1 MYTLAHIQT
10 DRHERKDTASDTAS
24 QTSRSHNPLATISPG
39 MATSTAQTPQ
49 GRRLVVSREIAADR
63 ETVWDVLTDT
73 EQWPEWGP
81 SVTAVDSSQ
90 RYIAAGTT
98 GRVRL
103 PGGLWVPFEITECAD
118 YRWGWRVAR
127 VPATGHRVEVTS
139 DGCRVGFELPLYG
152 AVYAPVC
159 RRALARIERLVE

>member
-1 MYTLAHIQT
+1 
-10 DRHERKDTASDTAS
+10 
-24 QTSRSHNPLATISPG
+24 
-39 MATSTAQTPQ
+39 MATSTTQTPQ

-81 SVTAVDSSQ
+81 SVTAVDSPQ

-103 PGGLWVPFEITECAD
+103 PGGLWVPFEITECGE

-127 VPATGHRVEVTS
+127 VPATGHRVEATS
-139 DGCRVGFELPLYG
+139 GGCRVGFEVPLYG